1 MRRHWYVTLS
11 GTLRW
16 EASLWSC
23 VGHRVVSVVWRRE
36 VLWRRREQK
45 CMKWC
50 NLNIRDT
57 PSVLLHS
64 ETGIQWVRFWRAS
77 PPRSVLVLKA
87 VPSIF
92 PETLNMKTWNK
103 IISFERH
110 IQSRSNQARS
120 DWNLHRILVKC
131 FNFKYQISY
140 TLALFNVIHC
150 AVKVLTAWVTPT
162 FLLLVVP
169 ADPFQSQQ
177 AKLTLFHLDNH
188 AQS

>member
-1 MRRHWYVTLS
+1 MYEMMQFKHKRHTKCFAPFRDRNS
-11 GTLRW
+11 
-16 EASLWSC
+16 
-23 VGHRVVSVVWRRE
+23 VGEILKSFSTKE
-36 VLWRRREQK
+36 
-45 CMKWC
+45 CF
-50 NLNIRDT
+50 
-57 PSVLLHS
+57 
-64 ETGIQWVRFWRAS
+64 GIEGS
-77 PPRSVLVLKA
+77 S
-87 VPSIF
+87 SIF
-92 PETLNMKTWNK
+92 PETLNRKTWNK
-103 IISFERH
+103 TISFERH

-120 DWNLHRILVKC
+120 DWNLHRILDKC

-140 TLALFNVIHC
+140 MLALFNVIHC